1 MWEGEDGQ
9 SGSGRDAWRDEWRWM
24 CGVREWV
31 DGVREWVGGAVN
43 GGGMGGGREW
53 LGG

>member
-9 SGSGRDAWRDEWRWM
+9 SGSGRDAWRGEWRWM

-31 DGVREWVGGAVN
+31 GGVVN
-43 GGGMGGGREW
+43 GGGMGGGSEW